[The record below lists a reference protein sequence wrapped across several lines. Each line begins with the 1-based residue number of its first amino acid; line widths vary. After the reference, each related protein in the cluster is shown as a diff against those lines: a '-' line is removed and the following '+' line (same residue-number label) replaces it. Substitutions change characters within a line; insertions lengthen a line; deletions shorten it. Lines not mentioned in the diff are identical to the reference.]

1 MQRTSVSSSNV
12 ESVGYDENNETLE
25 IEFKNGAIYQ
35 YFDVP
40 LNVFNTLMS
49 VGSIGAYMASNI
61 KGVYRF
67 SRV

>member
-12 ESVGYDENNETLE
+12 ESVGYDEDHQTLE

-40 LNVFNTLMS
+40 QNIFNTLIAA
-49 VGSIGAYMASNI
+49 GSIGAYLASNI

>member
-12 ESVGYDENNETLE
+12 ESVGYDENHETLE

-40 LNVFNTLMS
+40 QNIFDTLMIA
-49 VGSIGAYMASNI
+49 GSIGAYLASNI

>member
-1 MQRTSVSSSNV
+1 MQRTAVSSSNV

-25 IEFKNGAIYQ
+25 IEFKNGSIYQ

-40 LNVFNTLMS
+40 KNIFDSLMLSGS
-49 VGSIGAYMASNI
+49 VGAYLASNI